1 MRPAIKYACLFATVS
16 ILTKLVIFYR
26 HLQFNS
32 TADVVLVSSYLL
44 FVLLSVFF
52 GMRGEA
58 ILLKV
63 KPSFLINVKSGMKSA
78 AVYALIMAVFLF
90 IYYKFI
96 DTEYFSKRIA
106 DNINTLK
113 SIDISLA
120 DSTNNKLGLIN
131 RDAMIENQINTAKMV
146 FSPFYNSTFSLL
158 GFLITGGI
166 YSFLIALMQKLI
178 FGKQS

>member
-1 MRPAIKYACLFATVS
+1 
-16 ILTKLVIFYR
+16 
-26 HLQFNS
+26 
-32 TADVVLVSSYLL
+32 
-44 FVLLSVFF
+44 
-52 GMRGEA
+52 
-58 ILLKV
+58 
-63 KPSFLINVKSGMKSA
+63 MKSA

-90 IYYKFI
+90 VYYKFI

-166 YSFLIALMQKLI
+166 YSFLIALMQNLSLASKVRI
-178 FGKQS
+178 